1 MLHIFYMENHKEPTK
16 KLLEVKN
23 QIHQDFRI

>member
-1 MLHIFYMENHKEPTK
+1 MFHILYMENHKESTK

-23 QIHQDFRI
+23 QIRQDFRI